1 MKLNADLIFDGVRK
15 RYAASIAGPRNTEL
29 LLSRPELLLED
40 PVELLE
46 NHVYLTTTNHLPP
59 RGKVRKG
66 MVLLIIGDAVNVSR
80 FEEVCCVINLHG
92 KKDFFKVYQCIQS
105 IYDTYDEWETRLF
118 DCFKAEAD
126 LSGILHASLPV
137 FDCPLMVLNSRF
149 ELLEIAA
156 PEGSDFN
163 TEFRVENNSISEA
176 SMKEYLS
183 LRNLSTDT
191 HGPILV
197 EKENVR
203 TLCFN
208 LFNKNDEYIGCFCLD
223 LSRSEISDGVTAA
236 AGYLAENLE
245 ACLVRNPNYLAT
257 HQSTMKQLL
266 KQLIDE
272 LPINPHQRWL
282 LEASHKETRYLCLS
296 LHPLPDK
303 VPFPVPYAC
312 SLLETNFP
320 GSFAFPHEDIIL
332 AVLDISSFSGED
344 GDYKEALIQ
353 KLPPLLETLRL
364 YAGVSNEFRDL
375 YDIKMYF
382 HQAESAIENGLL
394 VRRENSFY
402 FFSSFALTEM
412 VTNSLGGF
420 PAQVFYPDGMQELL
434 DHDDATGVSYLET
447 LRLFLD
453 ENMNYSSTAKLLFLH
468 RTTLINRIE
477 RIEKK
482 LKIDLSDPNERL
494 QLQILL
500 KAMEY
505 EEAMKKKYS

>member
-1 MKLNADLIFDGVRK
+1 MKLNADLIFDGIQK
-15 RYAASIAGPRNTEL
+15 RYAASIAGPRRKEL
-29 LLSRPELLLED
+29 LLSRPELILED
-40 PVELLE
+40 PDELLE
-46 NHVYLTTTNHLPP
+46 NHVYLTTTNHLPS

-66 MVLLIIGDAVNVSR
+66 MVLIVIGDAVNVSR
-80 FEEVCCVINLHG
+80 FAEVCCVISIHG
-92 KKDFFKVYQCIQS
+92 KKDFFKVFQCIQS
-105 IYDTYDEWETRLF
+105 IYDHYDEWETRLF

-126 LSGILHASLPV
+126 LSGVLHASLPV
-137 FDCPLMVLNSRF
+137 FACPLMVLNSRF

-156 PEGSDFN
+156 PEGIDFN
-163 TEFRVENNSISEA
+163 SEFRIENSTISED
-176 SMKEYLS
+176 SMREYLS

-191 HGPILV
+191 HGAILV

-208 LFNKNDEYIGCFCLD
+208 LFNEQDEYIGCFCLD
-223 LSRSEISDGVTAA
+223 LSRAELTDGITAA
-236 AGYLAENLE
+236 AEYLAGNLE
-245 ACLVRNPNYLAT
+245 VCLVRNPNYLTT

-282 LEASHKETRYLCLS
+282 LETSHQETRYLCLS
-296 LHPLPDK
+296 LHQLTDK

-312 SLLETNFP
+312 SLLESNFP

-332 AVLDISSFSGED
+332 CVLDISPFTDAE
-344 GDYKEALIQ
+344 GDYKGALIK
-353 KLPPLLETLRL
+353 KLPTLLETLRL
-364 YAGVSNEFRDL
+364 YAGISNEFRDL

-382 HQAESAIENGLL
+382 HQAEAAIENGLL
-394 VRRENSFY
+394 VGRENSFY

-434 DHDDATGVSYLET
+434 EHDEATGVSYLET

-453 ENMNYSSTAKLLFLH
+453 ENMNYSSTAKLLYLH

-505 EEAMKKKYS
+505 EEAMKNKYS